1 MCIFT
6 QMIGNRGRAV
16 SNLHHPFC
24 PPAPTV
30 NEVPT
35 NHQTRRAGGGGG
47 AGSGAWNRVYMIAP
61 VKKFG
66 RVGLCTDLFQTN
78 MAVARKEK

>member
-1 MCIFT
+1 M
-6 QMIGNRGRAV
+6 
-16 SNLHHPFC
+16 
-24 PPAPTV
+24 
-30 NEVPT
+30 
-35 NHQTRRAGGGGG
+35 GGGWQGGLAGG
-47 AGSGAWNRVYMIAP
+47 AGSEAWNRVYMIAP

>member
-30 NEVPT
+30 NEVPA
-35 NHQTRRAGGGGG
+35 NHQTRRGGGRGG
-47 AGSGAWNRVYMIAP
+47 
-61 VKKFG
+61 
-66 RVGLCTDLFQTN
+66 GLAAEPGTEFT
-78 MAVARKEK
+78 